1 MNPIAFSIGNIEIYW
16 YSIFI
21 LIAFSLGFFIA
32 YRESFRLKS
41 IDSNK
46 LFDYFFYLIPIVII
60 GARIYYVAF
69 EWNIYRLNP
78 IEAFK
83 IWNGGLA
90 IHGGIIAGIIYTIIY
105 TRINKINIFRFMDM
119 VVPSLAL
126 GQAIGRWGN
135 FFNSEAYGPI
145 TTLEKLK
152 SLHIPNFII
161 EGMNINGFYREPTF
175 LYESLT
181 CLIIFIILF
190 LLRKYYKKLKVGILV
205 GLYFIIY
212 GVERFFVEGLRT
224 DSLMLGNFKVAQIV
238 SFIMVI
244 VGITFITISL
254 YKRVL
259 YLEPTDIKKEKSKN
273 LKEKKSKNKKE
284 GKHE

>member
-1 MNPIAFSIGNIEIYW
+1 MNPIAFSIGDIDIYW
-16 YSIFI
+16 YSLFI
-21 LIAFSLGFFIA
+21 LIGFGLGFFIA
-32 YRESFRLKS
+32 YRESFRHKS

-78 IEAFK
+78 IEALK

-105 TRINKINIFRFMDM
+105 TKINKINIYRFMDM

-145 TTLEKLK
+145 TTYEKLK
-152 SLHIPNFII
+152 SLNIPKFII
-161 EGMNINGFYREPTF
+161 DGMNINGFYHHPTF

-181 CLIIFIILF
+181 CLIIFIVLF
-190 LLRKYYKKLKVGILV
+190 LLRKYYKNLKVGILV

-212 GVERFFVEGLRT
+212 GIERFYVERLRT
-224 DSLMLGNFKVAQIV
+224 DSLMLGDFKIAQIV
-238 SFIMVI
+238 SIIMIIAGIIFII
-244 VGITFITISL
+244 VSL
-254 YKRVL
+254 YKRIP
-259 YLEPTDIKKEKSKN
+259 YIEEDKKD
-273 LKEKKSKNKKE
+273 KKVNVKKVNNKK
-284 GKHE
+284 